1 VKVTSQRLVEIAEAV
16 LVALGASQ
24 EESAL
29 VARSLVWSD
38 MRGIPTHGMNFLT
51 KIVDRIE
58 KGVLY
63 LPTRVTLLSTKGATA
78 HLDGGNGFGQVAAD
92 QAMRMSIDL
101 ARKHGV
107 GVSLV
112 RNTNHIGVLA
122 FYTHL
127 AAREG
132 MLGLCMC
139 NAAASMA
146 PTGGAEVFMGTNP
159 LSVALPSGDGPPLL
173 VDMSTSVVAR
183 GKIRRALAKGQE
195 IPAGWALDKTGR
207 GTTDPQ
213 AAMNGSL
220 LPMAGPK
227 GYALALFI
235 DLIAG
240 LLSGSKY
247 GREVL
252 TFHKPLGPTGV
263 GVMTMALDIGS
274 FMAIDQFT
282 RLVSDHANSIR
293 GSLKAVGV
301 ERIYLPGEIESEK
314 EETSRSKGVELD
326 HSAIQSLNQLIN
338 KFNIQMAPLE
348 G

>member
-1 VKVTSQRLVEIAEAV
+1 MKVTSQRLMEIAEAV
-16 LVALGASQ
+16 LVALGASH

-58 KGVLY
+58 KGVLD
-63 LPTRVTLLSTKGATA
+63 LPTRVTVLSTKGATA

-92 QAMRMSIDL
+92 QAMRTSIDL

-112 RNTNHIGVLA
+112 RNTNHVGILA

-146 PTGGAEVFMGTNP
+146 PTGGAEPFMGTNP
-159 LSVALPSGDGPPLL
+159 LSLALPCGDGPPIL

-183 GKIRRALAKGQE
+183 GKIRRALAKGQG
-195 IPAGWALDKTGR
+195 IPAGWALDEKGR

-220 LPMAGPK
+220 LPIAGPK

-247 GREVL
+247 GQEVL
-252 TFHKPLGPTGV
+252 TFHKPSGATGV

-274 FMAIDQFT
+274 FMALDQFT
-282 RLVSDHANSIR
+282 RLASDHADSIR
-293 GSLKAVGV
+293 GSRKAEGV
-301 ERIYLPGEIESEK
+301 ERIYLPGEIESER
-314 EETSRSKGVELD
+314 EEISRSKGVELD
-326 HSAIQSLNQLIN
+326 HSAIQSLNQLLN
-338 KFNIQMAPLE
+338 KFNIPMAPLE

>member
-1 VKVTSQRLVEIAEAV
+1 MEIAEAV
-16 LVALGASQ
+16 LVALGATQ

-38 MRGIPTHGMNFLT
+38 MRGIPTHGINFLA

-58 KGVLY
+58 KGVLD
-63 LPTRVTLLSTKGATA
+63 LPTRVTIVSTKGATA

-101 ARKHGV
+101 ARQHGV

-146 PTGGAEVFMGTNP
+146 PTGGTEAFMGTNP
-159 LSVALPSGDGPPLL
+159 LSMALPSGDGPPIL

-183 GKIRRALAKGQE
+183 GKIRRALVNGQE
-195 IPAGWALDKTGR
+195 IPEGWAIDEQGR

-213 AAMNGSL
+213 AAMNGAL
-220 LPMAGPK
+220 LPIAGPK

-274 FMAIDQFT
+274 FMAPDQFA
-282 RLVSDHANSIR
+282 RLVSDHAKSIR
-293 GSLKAVGV
+293 GSRKAEGV
-301 ERIYLPGEIESEK
+301 KHIYLPGEIESER
-314 EETSRSKGVELD
+314 EEISRSKGVEMD
-326 HSAIQSLNQLIN
+326 QSAIQSLYQLLN
-338 KFNIQMAPLE
+338 KFNVRIAPLE

>member
-1 VKVTSQRLVEIAEAV
+1 
-16 LVALGASQ
+16 
-24 EESAL
+24 
-29 VARSLVWSD
+29 
-38 MRGIPTHGMNFLT
+38 MNFLT

-58 KGVLY
+58 KGVLD
-63 LPTRVTLLSTKGATA
+63 LPTRVTILSTRGATA

-112 RNTNHIGVLA
+112 RNTNHIGILA

-132 MLGLCMC
+132 MLGLCMS

-146 PTGGAEVFMGTNP
+146 PTGGAEPLMGTNP
-159 LSVALPSGDGPPLL
+159 LSMALPSGDGRPIL
-173 VDMSTSVVAR
+173 VDMSTSLVAR
-183 GKIRRALAKGQE
+183 GKIRRAQAMGRE
-195 IPAGWALDKTGR
+195 IPSGWALDGNGR
-207 GTTDPQ
+207 DTSDPQ

-220 LPMAGPK
+220 LPIAGPK

-247 GREVL
+247 GRDVL

-274 FMAIDQFT
+274 FMALDQFN
-282 RLVSDHANSIR
+282 RLVSDHADSIR
-293 GSLKAVGV
+293 GSRKAEGV
-301 ERIYLPGEIESEK
+301 ERIYLPGEIEFEREKISQSE
-314 EETSRSKGVELD
+314 GVEMDRHAL
-326 HSAIQSLNQLIN
+326 QSLNLLLR
-338 KFNIQMAPLE
+338 KFNIRMAPFE
-348 G
+348 E